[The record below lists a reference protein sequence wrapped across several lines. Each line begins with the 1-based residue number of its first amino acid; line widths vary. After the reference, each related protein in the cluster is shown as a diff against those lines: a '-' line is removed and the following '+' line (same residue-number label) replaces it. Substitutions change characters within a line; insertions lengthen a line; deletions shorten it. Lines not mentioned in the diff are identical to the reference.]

1 VCSWVDFGAI
11 FAGYAGLGDLFCP
24 MHNLIWG
31 LWRDGL
37 LDVW

>member
-1 VCSWVDFGAI
+1 MCSWVDFCAI
-11 FAGYAGLGDLFCP
+11 FGGYAGLGDLFCP
-24 MHNLIWG
+24 MHDLIWG